1 MVTQN
6 EDKKIIDKN
15 PAVSGIMVPIAIV
28 LVGALIVFGV
38 SKMLTTDRNYQDLLT
53 EMESKSFG
61 NKWVAAYELSK
72 VIASSQVPKEE
83 IPELIKRLGY
93 IYKSSAAD
101 PRTRDFIVV
110 ALGALNN
117 RESLPILLLG
127 LKDKDKNVKF
137 HSLTSIG
144 NMSTEELNI
153 DWGIILDLL
162 NSKDS
167 AIQQAAVL
175 TLGAHKVTEAENRI
189 VGLLNSESL
198 GVKYA
203 AARVL
208 IRFKNLKAVPTLKSI
223 LNLKPVQDKKGIG
236 FLDAKQIE
244 SLKLNVLNSLR
255 KEKWS
260 ALNETLLDIS
270 SKDSEGKVS
279 LQAKEVLKLLKN

>member
-1 MVTQN
+1 MTTEF
-6 EDKKIIDKN
+6 EDKKLIDKN
-15 PAVSGIMVPIAIV
+15 PAVSGLMVPLAIV

-38 SKMLTTDRNYQDLLT
+38 TRMLSTDRNYQDLVR

-93 IYKSSAAD
+93 IYKSSKAD

-110 ALGALNN
+110 ALGALNS

-127 LKDKDKNVKF
+127 LKDSDKNVQF

-144 NMSTEELNI
+144 NMSTDKLDIE
-153 DWGIILDLL
+153 WGVILDLL
-162 NSKDS
+162 KSKDT
-167 AIQQAAVL
+167 AIKQAAVL
-175 TLGAHKVTEAENRI
+175 TLGAHKVDKAEVLI
-189 VGLLNSESL
+189 EGLLNDESR

-208 IRFKNLKAVPTLKSI
+208 ISFKNQKAVPILEDM
-223 LNLKPVQDKKGIG
+223 LNLKPDKDNKGNG
-236 FLDAKQIE
+236 LDARQVE
-244 SLKLNVLNSLR
+244 SLKLNVLNSI
-255 KEKWS
+255 KKVKWL
-260 ALNETLLDIS
+260 ALNKTLLELS
-270 SKDSEGKVS
+270 QKKSGGKVS